1 MMFWNRFC
9 KKGLKTLRSFLEI
22 FGQKTTATSQEI
34 REEII
39 RRLESV
45 YSSTGDPRFF
55 PFKKIAIQ
63 LQPPTHR
70 AAKEFNFDLVKDDSL
85 KSDIYELFKQNQVQ
99 FFDLEISVA
108 LHENSIPAGKDMAS
122 ASSFE
127 MEFMEPIVSARPEI
141 PELRL
146 EILRGTAEQPV
157 YRITK
162 DRLLIGCLPE
172 VHDLEGRLVRKN
184 NVVFPHE
191 VNEINATVGTMHAR
205 IWFDFKKQ
213 EFRLMDESSRYGTRI
228 VREGHTIEVPPEN
241 PSGVGLRSGDEIHF
255 GQACFRFMVVN
266 KVD

>member
-1 MMFWNRFC
+1 MMFWNRLY
-9 KKGLKTLRSFLEI
+9 KKGLKTLRGFLET

-39 RRLESV
+39 HRLESV
-45 YSSTGDPRFF
+45 YTSTGDPKLF
-55 PFKKIAIQ
+55 PFKKIAIR
-63 LQPPTHR
+63 LQPPTRR

-85 KSDIYELFKQNQVQ
+85 KSDIYKLLKHNQVQ
-99 FFDLEISVA
+99 FFDLEISVD
-108 LHENSIPAGKDMAS
+108 LLENSYPVGKDKAS

-127 MEFMEPIVSARPEI
+127 MEFLEPIVFTRPEI

-146 EILRGTAEQPV
+146 EILKGTAEQPV
-157 YRITK
+157 YQITK
-162 DRLLIGCLPE
+162 DRLLVGCLPE

-191 VNEINATVGTMHAR
+191 GNETNATVGTMHAR

-213 EFRLMDESSRYGTRI
+213 EFRVMDESSRYGTRI
-228 VREGHTIEVPPEN
+228 VRGGRTIEVPPEN
-241 PSGVGLRSGDEIHF
+241 PNGVGLRSGDEVHF

>member
-1 MMFWNRFC
+1 MMFWNRFYR
-9 KKGLKTLRSFLEI
+9 KGLKTLRSFLET
-22 FGQKTTATSQEI
+22 FGPKTTATSQET

-45 YSSTGDPRFF
+45 CSSTGDPKLF
-55 PFKKIAIQ
+55 PFKKIVIR

-70 AAKEFNFDLVKDDSL
+70 AAKEFNFDLVKNDSL
-85 KSDIYELFKQNQVQ
+85 KSDIYELLNHNHVQ
-99 FFDLEISVA
+99 FFDLEISVE
-108 LHENSIPAGKDMAS
+108 LHENSVPVGKDKAY

-146 EILRGTAEQPV
+146 EILKGTAEQPV
-157 YRITK
+157 YQITK
-162 DRLLIGCLPE
+162 DRLLVGCLPE

-184 NVVFPHE
+184 SVVFPHE
-191 VNEINATVGTMHAR
+191 GNEINATVGTMHAR

-213 EFRLMDESSRYGTRI
+213 EFRVMDESSRYGTRI
-228 VREGHTIEVPPEN
+228 VREGRTIEVPPEN